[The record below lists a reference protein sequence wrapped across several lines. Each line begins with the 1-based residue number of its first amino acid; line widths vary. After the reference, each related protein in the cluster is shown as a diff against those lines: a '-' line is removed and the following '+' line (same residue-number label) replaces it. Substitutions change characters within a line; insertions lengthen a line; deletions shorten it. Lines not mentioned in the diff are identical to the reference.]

1 MTMTEKPDWKMNKM
15 NVEVKRVVQ
24 GWAVL
29 VDGVEEAC
37 FDDYEKAVEE
47 AAWIEEGGEE

>member
-1 MTMTEKPDWKMNKM
+1 M
-15 NVEVKRVVQ
+15 NVEIKRVVQ

-37 FDDYEKAVEE
+37 FDDYERAVEE
-47 AAWIEEGGEE
+47 AAWIEEGVEE